1 MAKVEKNI
9 APDSTG
15 MGGTEVTTVAH
26 EVYPLKPNEKKT
38 KEYKSNEE
46 LQRDRFR
53 AFEAAKEDAWVPDRD
68 SVPEE
73 VVTTYKKVISD
84 NSESYVNRFRTPKK
98 SVKLFV
104 ALRLVRKN
112 AKYKGVM
119 RLSDLQIIAGKTL
132 EKYDE
137 LVQAASGAPIDPIT
151 KHPDIKTFIE
161 AELDAYNNGG
171 KKEPT
176 IGSSGPTVVGPTGVS
191 PAASNIPGPRPAPA
205 GSPVRPIGSG
215 INLGGSALG
224 TPEHGARHARSVEES
239 AAGPSPVV
247 ESATSPAAAA
257 AVTPEVTPASSATT
271 ASPSPAAAPEPETVT
286 EEEVNSAT
294 APDPAAA
301 AAVTPEVT
309 PASSATTASP
319 SPAAAPEP
327 ETVTEEEVN
336 SATAPDP
343 ADLAELPPITT
354 PRVEPPTGK
363 YAAYNT
369 EVRLTENPAKPY
381 FVKADDYNT
390 YEFGMEV
397 TGYDPKKK
405 KLTKL
410 KKLQLHEV
418 YTQRVDDSNR
428 GTGYFIKPSDLGR
441 YNGSAHVYGWDGT
454 RSEPELIYITDHL

>member
-9 APDSTG
+9 TPDSTG
-15 MGGTEVTTVAH
+15 MGGTEVTTVTH

-84 NSESYVNRFRTPKK
+84 NSEYYVNRFRTPKK

-205 GSPVRPIGSG
+205 GSPVRPIPSG
-215 INLGGSALG
+215 MNLGGSALSG
-224 TPEHGARHARSVEES
+224 GGASGERAAS
-239 AAGPSPVV
+239 AASSSPTAAPLVHGTGHTRIP
-247 ESATSPAAAA
+247 EERSASPAAAA
-257 AVTPEVTPASSATT
+257 PVEA
-271 ASPSPAAAPEPETVT
+271 VT
-286 EEEVNSAT
+286 EEEIN
-294 APDPAAA
+294 
-301 AAVTPEVT
+301 
-309 PASSATTASP
+309 
-319 SPAAAPEP
+319 
-327 ETVTEEEVN
+327 N
-336 SATAPDP
+336 ATAPDP
-343 ADLAELPPITT
+343 ADLAEIPSTT
-354 PRVEPPTGK
+354 VPRVEPPTGK

-369 EVRLTENPAKPY
+369 EVHLTEKPDKTY
-381 FVKADDYNT
+381 FVKADDYNS

-410 KKLQLHEV
+410 KKLQLHAV
-418 YTQRVDDSNR
+418 YTHQVDDSNM
-428 GTGYFIKPSDLGR
+428 GTMYIKPSDLGN
-441 YNGSAHVYGWDGT
+441 YNSSAHVYGWDGT
-454 RSEPELIYITDHL
+454 RSEPQLIYITDHL

>member
-9 APDSTG
+9 TPDSTG
-15 MGGTEVTTVAH
+15 MGGTEVTTVTH

-53 AFEAAKEDAWVPDRD
+53 AFEAAKEDAWIPDRD

-137 LVQAASGAPIDPIT
+137 LVQAASGAPIEPIT

-161 AELDAYNNGG
+161 TELDAYNNGG

-205 GSPVRPIGSG
+205 GSPVRPIGGEVPRAHAFSHASG
-215 INLGGSALG
+215 G
-224 TPEHGARHARSVEES
+224 ERSVIEES
-239 AAGPSPVV
+239 VAGPSPVV

-257 AVTPEVTPASSATT
+257 VTPEATPANSATT
-271 ASPSPAAAPEPETVT
+271 AAPSSAPAPEETVT
-286 EEEVNSAT
+286 EEEVNNAT
-294 APDPAAA
+294 APD
-301 AAVTPEVT
+301 V
-309 PASSATTASP
+309 
-319 SPAAAPEP
+319 
-327 ETVTEEEVN
+327 
-336 SATAPDP
+336 
-343 ADLAELPPITT
+343 ADLSEVPAETT

-441 YNGSAHVYGWDGT
+441 YNGSAQVYGWDGT
-454 RSEPELIYITDHL
+454 RSEPELIYITNHL

>member
-9 APDSTG
+9 TPDSTG
-15 MGGTEVTTVAH
+15 MGGTEVTTVTH

-84 NSESYVNRFRTPKK
+84 NSESYINRFRTPKK

-176 IGSSGPTVVGPTGVS
+176 IGSSGPTVVGPTGVN
-191 PAASNIPGPRPAPA
+191 PAGSNIPGPRPAPA

-224 TPEHGARHARSVEES
+224 TPEHGARHAISVEES
-239 AAGPSPVV
+239 AAGPSPVI

-257 AVTPEVTPASSATT
+257 AVIPEATPASSATT
-271 ASPSPAAAPEPETVT
+271 AAPSSAPAPEETVT
-286 EEEVNSAT
+286 EEEIS
-294 APDPAAA
+294 
-301 AAVTPEVT
+301 
-309 PASSATTASP
+309 
-319 SPAAAPEP
+319 
-327 ETVTEEEVN
+327 

-369 EVRLTENPAKPY
+369 EVRLTENPAKTY

-441 YNGSAHVYGWDGT
+441 YNGSAQVYGWDGT

>member
-9 APDSTG
+9 TPDSTG
-15 MGGTEVTTVAH
+15 MGGTEVTTVTH

-73 VVTTYKKVISD
+73 VITTYKKVISD

-205 GSPVRPIGSG
+205 GSPVRPIGGEVPRAHAFSHASG
-215 INLGGSALG
+215 ES
-224 TPEHGARHARSVEES
+224 RSVIEES
-239 AAGPSPVV
+239 AAGPSPIV
-247 ESATSPAAAA
+247 ESATSPAAAV
-257 AVTPEVTPASSATT
+257 AVTPEATPASSATT
-271 ASPSPAAAPEPETVT
+271 ASPSSAPASEETVT
-286 EEEVNSAT
+286 EEEISSAT
-294 APDPAAA
+294 APDA
-301 AAVTPEVT
+301 
-309 PASSATTASP
+309 
-319 SPAAAPEP
+319 
-327 ETVTEEEVN
+327 
-336 SATAPDP
+336 
-343 ADLAELPPITT
+343 ADLSEVPAETT
-354 PRVEPPTGK
+354 PRIEPPTGK

>member
-9 APDSTG
+9 TPDSTG
-15 MGGTEVTTVAH
+15 MGGTEVTTVTH

-53 AFEAAKEDAWVPDRD
+53 AFEAAKEDAWIPNKD

-161 AELDAYNNGG
+161 AELDAYNNSG
-171 KKEPT
+171 KQEPT

-205 GSPVRPIGSG
+205 GSPVRPIAGEVPRAHAFSHASG
-215 INLGGSALG
+215 G
-224 TPEHGARHARSVEES
+224 ERSVIEES
-239 AAGPSPVV
+239 AAGPSPVI

-257 AVTPEVTPASSATT
+257 A
-271 ASPSPAAAPEPETVT
+271 PETVT
-286 EEEVNSAT
+286 EEEIN
-294 APDPAAA
+294 
-301 AAVTPEVT
+301 
-309 PASSATTASP
+309 
-319 SPAAAPEP
+319 
-327 ETVTEEEVN
+327 N
-336 SATAPDP
+336 ATAPDP

-369 EVRLTENPAKPY
+369 EVRLTENPAKTY

>member
-15 MGGTEVTTVAH
+15 MGGTEVTTVTH

-73 VVTTYKKVISD
+73 VVTTFKKVVSD

-137 LVQAASGAPIDPIT
+137 LVQAASGAPIEPIT

-191 PAASNIPGPRPAPA
+191 PAASNIPGPRPAPT
-205 GSPVRPIGSG
+205 GSPVRPIGGEVPRAHAFSHASG
-215 INLGGSALG
+215 ES
-224 TPEHGARHARSVEES
+224 RSVIEES
-239 AAGPSPVV
+239 AAGPSPVA

-257 AVTPEVTPASSATT
+257 AVTPEATPASSATT
-271 ASPSPAAAPEPETVT
+271 ASPSPAAAPAPETVT
-286 EEEVNSAT
+286 EEEI
-294 APDPAAA
+294 
-301 AAVTPEVT
+301 
-309 PASSATTASP
+309 
-319 SPAAAPEP
+319 
-327 ETVTEEEVN
+327 N

-418 YTQRVDDSNR
+418 YTHRVDDSNR

>member
-9 APDSTG
+9 TPDSTG
-15 MGGTEVTTVAH
+15 MGGTEVTTVTH

-53 AFEAAKEDAWVPDRD
+53 AFEAAKEDAWISDRD

-191 PAASNIPGPRPAPA
+191 PAGSNIPGPRPAPA
-205 GSPVRPIGSG
+205 GSPVRPIGGEVPRAHAFSHESG
-215 INLGGSALG
+215 G
-224 TPEHGARHARSVEES
+224 ERSVVEES
-239 AAGPSPVV
+239 AA
-247 ESATSPAAAA
+247 
-257 AVTPEVTPASSATT
+257 
-271 ASPSPAAAPEPETVT
+271 SPAAAPAPETVT
-286 EEEVNSAT
+286 EEEVN
-294 APDPAAA
+294 
-301 AAVTPEVT
+301 
-309 PASSATTASP
+309 
-319 SPAAAPEP
+319 
-327 ETVTEEEVN
+327 N
-336 SATAPDP
+336 ATAPDP
-343 ADLAELPPITT
+343 ADLSEVSTETT

-418 YTQRVDDSNR
+418 YTHQVDDSNR

-441 YNGSAHVYGWDGT
+441 YNGSTHVYGWDGT
-454 RSEPELIYITDHL
+454 RSEPELIYISDHL

>member
-1 MAKVEKNI
+1 MAKIEKNI
-9 APDSTG
+9 TPDSTG
-15 MGGTEVTTVAH
+15 MGGTEVTTVTH
-26 EVYPLKPNEKKT
+26 EAYPLKPNEKKT

-176 IGSSGPTVVGPTGVS
+176 IGSGGPAVVGPTGVS
-191 PAASNIPGPRPAPA
+191 PAGSNIPGPRPAPA
-205 GSPVRPIGSG
+205 GSPVRPIAGEVPRAHAFSHASG
-215 INLGGSALG
+215 GERSA
-224 TPEHGARHARSVEES
+224 EES
-239 AAGPSPVV
+239 AA
-247 ESATSPAAAA
+247 
-257 AVTPEVTPASSATT
+257 
-271 ASPSPAAAPEPETVT
+271 SPAAAPVETVT
-286 EEEVNSAT
+286 EEEVNN
-294 APDPAAA
+294 
-301 AAVTPEVT
+301 
-309 PASSATTASP
+309 ATT
-319 SPAAAPEP
+319 
-327 ETVTEEEVN
+327 
-336 SATAPDP
+336 PDP
-343 ADLAELPPITT
+343 ADLSEAPTETT
-354 PRVEPPTGK
+354 STVNPPTGK

-381 FVKADDYNT
+381 FVKSDDYNT

-410 KKLQLHEV
+410 KKLQCHEV
-418 YTQRVDDSNR
+418 YTFQLTSTSI
-428 GTGYFIKPSDLGR
+428 GMAYIKPSDQTR
-441 YNGSAHVYGWDGT
+441 YLNGERIYGWDGSSST
-454 RSEPELIYITDHL
+454 PTIIYHVFDHL

>member
-9 APDSTG
+9 TPDSTG
-15 MGGTEVTTVAH
+15 MGGTEVTTVTH

-53 AFEAAKEDAWVPDRD
+53 AFEAAKEDAWIPDRD

-191 PAASNIPGPRPAPA
+191 PAGSNIPGPRPAPA
-205 GSPVRPIGSG
+205 GSPVRPIGGKVPRAHAFSHASG
-215 INLGGSALG
+215 GERFA
-224 TPEHGARHARSVEES
+224 EES
-239 AAGPSPVV
+239 AAGP
-247 ESATSPAAAA
+247 AAA

-271 ASPSPAAAPEPETVT
+271 ASPSPAAV
-286 EEEVNSAT
+286 
-294 APDPAAA
+294 
-301 AAVTPEVT
+301 
-309 PASSATTASP
+309 
-319 SPAAAPEP
+319 PEP

-354 PRVEPPTGK
+354 TRVEPPTGK

-369 EVRLTENPAKPY
+369 EVRLTENPSKTY

>member
-9 APDSTG
+9 TPDSTG
-15 MGGTEVTTVAH
+15 MGGTEVTTVTH

-53 AFEAAKEDAWVPDRD
+53 AFEAAKEDAWIPNKDLG
-68 SVPEE
+68 PEE

-171 KKEPT
+171 KQEPT
-176 IGSSGPTVVGPTGVS
+176 IGSSGPTVVEPTGVS

-205 GSPVRPIGSG
+205 GSPVRPIGG
-215 INLGGSALG
+215 EVPRA
-224 TPEHGARHARSVEES
+224 HAFRHASGESRSVIEES
-239 AAGPSPVV
+239 AAGPSPVI
-247 ESATSPAAAA
+247 ESAVSPAAAA
-257 AVTPEVTPASSATT
+257 AVTPEA
-271 ASPSPAAAPEPETVT
+271 
-286 EEEVNSAT
+286 
-294 APDPAAA
+294 
-301 AAVTPEVT
+301 T

-369 EVRLTENPAKPY
+369 EVRLTENPAKTY

>member
-9 APDSTG
+9 TPDSTG
-15 MGGTEVTTVAH
+15 MGGTEVTTVTH

-53 AFEAAKEDAWVPDRD
+53 AFEAAKEDAWIPDRD

-137 LVQAASGAPIDPIT
+137 LVQAASGAPIEPIT

-161 AELDAYNNGG
+161 TELDAYNNGG

-205 GSPVRPIGSG
+205 GSPVRPIGGEVPRAHAFSHASG
-215 INLGGSALG
+215 G
-224 TPEHGARHARSVEES
+224 ERSVIEES
-239 AAGPSPVV
+239 VAGPSPVV

-257 AVTPEVTPASSATT
+257 VTPEATPANSATT
-271 ASPSPAAAPEPETVT
+271 AAPSSAPAPEETVT
-286 EEEVNSAT
+286 EEEVNNAT
-294 APDPAAA
+294 APD
-301 AAVTPEVT
+301 V
-309 PASSATTASP
+309 
-319 SPAAAPEP
+319 
-327 ETVTEEEVN
+327 
-336 SATAPDP
+336 
-343 ADLAELPPITT
+343 ADLSEVPAETT

-441 YNGSAHVYGWDGT
+441 YNGSAQVYGWDGT

>member
-1 MAKVEKNI
+1 MI
-9 APDSTG
+9 
-15 MGGTEVTTVAH
+15 
-26 EVYPLKPNEKKT
+26 
-38 KEYKSNEE
+38 
-46 LQRDRFR
+46 
-53 AFEAAKEDAWVPDRD
+53 
-68 SVPEE
+68 
-73 VVTTYKKVISD
+73 
-84 NSESYVNRFRTPKK
+84 
-98 SVKLFV
+98 
-104 ALRLVRKN
+104 
-112 AKYKGVM
+112 
-119 RLSDLQIIAGKTL
+119 
-132 EKYDE
+132 
-137 LVQAASGAPIDPIT
+137 
-151 KHPDIKTFIE
+151 
-161 AELDAYNNGG
+161 
-171 KKEPT
+171 
-176 IGSSGPTVVGPTGVS
+176 
-191 PAASNIPGPRPAPA
+191 
-205 GSPVRPIGSG
+205 
-215 INLGGSALG
+215 
-224 TPEHGARHARSVEES
+224 EES

-257 AVTPEVTPASSATT
+257 AVTPEATPASSATT

-286 EEEVNSAT
+286 EEEVN
-294 APDPAAA
+294 
-301 AAVTPEVT
+301 
-309 PASSATTASP
+309 
-319 SPAAAPEP
+319 
-327 ETVTEEEVN
+327 N
-336 SATAPDP
+336 ATAPDP

-369 EVRLTENPAKPY
+369 EVRLTENPSKPY

>member
-9 APDSTG
+9 TPDSTG
-15 MGGTEVTTVAH
+15 MGGTEVTTVTH

-53 AFEAAKEDAWVPDRD
+53 AFEAAKEDAWVPNRD

-205 GSPVRPIGSG
+205 GSPVRPIGGEVPRAHAFSHASG
-215 INLGGSALG
+215 ES
-224 TPEHGARHARSVEES
+224 RSVIEES
-239 AAGPSPVV
+239 AAGPSPVA
-247 ESATSPAAAA
+247 ESAT
-257 AVTPEVTPASSATT
+257 
-271 ASPSPAAAPEPETVT
+271 
-286 EEEVNSAT
+286 
-294 APDPAAA
+294 
-301 AAVTPEVT
+301 
-309 PASSATTASP
+309 

-343 ADLAELPPITT
+343 ADLSEVPAETT

-381 FVKADDYNT
+381 FVKSDDYNT

>member
-53 AFEAAKEDAWVPDRD
+53 AFEAAKEDAWIPDRD

-176 IGSSGPTVVGPTGVS
+176 IGSSGPTVVGPTPVVPGPAS
-191 PAASNIPGPRPAPA
+191 SAASNIPGPRPAPA
-205 GSPVRPIGSG
+205 GSPVRPIGGEVPRAHAFSHASG
-215 INLGGSALG
+215 G
-224 TPEHGARHARSVEES
+224 ERSVIEES

-257 AVTPEVTPASSATT
+257 AVTPEA
-271 ASPSPAAAPEPETVT
+271 
-286 EEEVNSAT
+286 
-294 APDPAAA
+294 
-301 AAVTPEVT
+301 T

-354 PRVEPPTGK
+354 SRVEPPTGK

-418 YTQRVDDSNR
+418 YTQRVDNSNR

>member
-9 APDSTG
+9 TPDSTG
-15 MGGTEVTTVAH
+15 MGGTEVTTVTH

-176 IGSSGPTVVGPTGVS
+176 IGSGGPAVVGPTGVS
-191 PAASNIPGPRPAPA
+191 PAGSNIPGPRPAPA
-205 GSPVRPIGSG
+205 GSPVRPIGGEVPRAHAFSHASG
-215 INLGGSALG
+215 ES
-224 TPEHGARHARSVEES
+224 RSVIEES
-239 AAGPSPVV
+239 AAGPSPVA
-247 ESATSPAAAA
+247 ESTVSPAAAA
-257 AVTPEVTPASSATT
+257 AVTPEATPASSATT
-271 ASPSPAAAPEPETVT
+271 ASPSPAAVPAPEETVT
-286 EEEVNSAT
+286 EEEI
-294 APDPAAA
+294 
-301 AAVTPEVT
+301 
-309 PASSATTASP
+309 
-319 SPAAAPEP
+319 
-327 ETVTEEEVN
+327 N

-343 ADLAELPPITT
+343 ADLAEIPPTT
-354 PRVEPPTGK
+354 VPRVEPPTGK

-369 EVRLTENPAKPY
+369 EVHLTEKPDKTY

-418 YTQRVDDSNR
+418 YTHRVDDSNR
-428 GTGYFIKPSDLGR
+428 GTNYFIKPSDLAN

>member
-15 MGGTEVTTVAH
+15 MGGTEVTTVTH

-137 LVQAASGAPIDPIT
+137 LVQAASGAPIEPIT

-205 GSPVRPIGSG
+205 GSPVRPIGGEVPRAHAFSHASG
-215 INLGGSALG
+215 ES
-224 TPEHGARHARSVEES
+224 RSVIEER

-247 ESATSPAAAA
+247 ESAISPAAAA
-257 AVTPEVTPASSATT
+257 AVTPEATPASSATT
-271 ASPSPAAAPEPETVT
+271 ASPSPAAAAASETIT
-286 EEEVNSAT
+286 EEEIS
-294 APDPAAA
+294 
-301 AAVTPEVT
+301 
-309 PASSATTASP
+309 
-319 SPAAAPEP
+319 
-327 ETVTEEEVN
+327 

>member
-1 MAKVEKNI
+1 MAKIEKNI
-9 APDSTG
+9 TPDSTG
-15 MGGTEVTTVAH
+15 MGGTEVTTVTH

-176 IGSSGPTVVGPTGVS
+176 IGSSGPAVVGPTGVS

-239 AAGPSPVV
+239 AAGPSPVI

-271 ASPSPAAAPEPETVT
+271 ASPSPAAAPAPETVT
-286 EEEVNSAT
+286 EEEINNAT
-294 APDPAAA
+294 APDA
-301 AAVTPEVT
+301 
-309 PASSATTASP
+309 
-319 SPAAAPEP
+319 
-327 ETVTEEEVN
+327 
-336 SATAPDP
+336 

-441 YNGSAHVYGWDGT
+441 YNGSAQVYGWDGT

>member
-9 APDSTG
+9 TPDSTG
-15 MGGTEVTTVAH
+15 MGGTEVTTVTH

-53 AFEAAKEDAWVPDRD
+53 AFEAAKEDAWIPDRD

-191 PAASNIPGPRPAPA
+191 PAGSNIPGPRPAPA
-205 GSPVRPIGSG
+205 GSPVRPIGGEVPRAHEFSHASG
-215 INLGGSALG
+215 ES
-224 TPEHGARHARSVEES
+224 RSVIEES

-247 ESATSPAAAA
+247 ESATNSAAAA
-257 AVTPEVTPASSATT
+257 AVTPEATPASSATT
-271 ASPSPAAAPEPETVT
+271 ASPSPAAAPALETVT
-286 EEEVNSAT
+286 EEEINNAT
-294 APDPAAA
+294 APDA
-301 AAVTPEVT
+301 
-309 PASSATTASP
+309 
-319 SPAAAPEP
+319 
-327 ETVTEEEVN
+327 
-336 SATAPDP
+336 

-381 FVKADDYNT
+381 FVKANDYNT

>member
-9 APDSTG
+9 TPDSTG
-15 MGGTEVTTVAH
+15 MGGTEVTTVTH

-161 AELDAYNNGG
+161 AELDAYNNSG
-171 KKEPT
+171 KQEPT
-176 IGSSGPTVVGPTGVS
+176 TGSSGPTVVGPTGVS
-191 PAASNIPGPRPAPA
+191 PAGSNIPGPRPAPA
-205 GSPVRPIGSG
+205 GSPVRPIGGEVPRAHAFHHASG
-215 INLGGSALG
+215 ES
-224 TPEHGARHARSVEES
+224 RSVIEES

-247 ESATSPAAAA
+247 ESMASPAAAA
-257 AVTPEVTPASSATT
+257 AVTPEA
-271 ASPSPAAAPEPETVT
+271 
-286 EEEVNSAT
+286 
-294 APDPAAA
+294 
-301 AAVTPEVT
+301 T

-441 YNGSAHVYGWDGT
+441 YNGSAYVYGWDGT

>member
-9 APDSTG
+9 TPDSTG
-15 MGGTEVTTVAH
+15 MGGTEVTTVTH

-191 PAASNIPGPRPAPA
+191 PAGSNIPGPRPAPA
-205 GSPVRPIGSG
+205 GSPVRPIAGEVPRAHAFSHASG
-215 INLGGSALG
+215 ES
-224 TPEHGARHARSVEES
+224 RSVIEES
-239 AAGPSPVV
+239 AAGP
-247 ESATSPAAAA
+247 AAA
-257 AVTPEVTPASSATT
+257 AVTPEATPASSATT
-271 ASPSPAAAPEPETVT
+271 ASPSPAAAPVETVT
-286 EEEVNSAT
+286 EEEVNN
-294 APDPAAA
+294 
-301 AAVTPEVT
+301 
-309 PASSATTASP
+309 ATT
-319 SPAAAPEP
+319 
-327 ETVTEEEVN
+327 
-336 SATAPDP
+336 PDP
-343 ADLAELPPITT
+343 ADLSEAPTETT
-354 PRVEPPTGK
+354 STVNPPTGK

-369 EVRLTENPAKPY
+369 EVRLTENPAKTY

-418 YTQRVDDSNR
+418 YTFQLTSSSI
-428 GTGYFIKPSDLGR
+428 GMAYIKPSDQTR
-441 YNGSAHVYGWDGT
+441 YLNGERIYGWDGSSST
-454 RSEPELIYITDHL
+454 PTIIYHVFDHL

>member
-9 APDSTG
+9 TPDSTG

-53 AFEAAKEDAWVPDRD
+53 AFEAAKEDAWVPNRD

-191 PAASNIPGPRPAPA
+191 PAGSNIPGPRPAPA
-205 GSPVRPIGSG
+205 GSPVRPIGGEVPRAHAFSRAASG
-215 INLGGSALG
+215 ES
-224 TPEHGARHARSVEES
+224 RSVIEES

-257 AVTPEVTPASSATT
+257 ATPEVTPASSATT

-286 EEEVNSAT
+286 EEEVN
-294 APDPAAA
+294 
-301 AAVTPEVT
+301 
-309 PASSATTASP
+309 
-319 SPAAAPEP
+319 
-327 ETVTEEEVN
+327 N
-336 SATAPDP
+336 ATAPDP

-441 YNGSAHVYGWDGT
+441 YNGSAQVYGWDGT

>member
-9 APDSTG
+9 TPDSTG
-15 MGGTEVTTVAH
+15 MGGTEVTTVTH

-53 AFEAAKEDAWVPDRD
+53 AFEAAKEDAWVPNRD

-161 AELDAYNNGG
+161 AELDAYNNSG
-171 KKEPT
+171 KQEPT
-176 IGSSGPTVVGPTGVS
+176 IGSGGPAS
-191 PAASNIPGPRPAPA
+191 SAASNIPGPRPAPA
-205 GSPVRPIGSG
+205 GSPVRPIAGEVPR
-215 INLGGSALG
+215 A
-224 TPEHGARHARSVEES
+224 HAFRHASGESRSVIEES

-257 AVTPEVTPASSATT
+257 AVTPEA
-271 ASPSPAAAPEPETVT
+271 
-286 EEEVNSAT
+286 
-294 APDPAAA
+294 
-301 AAVTPEVT
+301 T

>member
-294 APDPAAA
+294 APDPA
-301 AAVTPEVT
+301 
-309 PASSATTASP
+309 
-319 SPAAAPEP
+319 
-327 ETVTEEEVN
+327 
-336 SATAPDP
+336 
-343 ADLAELPPITT
+343 DLAELPPITT

>member
-9 APDSTG
+9 TPDSTG

-53 AFEAAKEDAWVPDRD
+53 AFEAAKEDAWVPNKD

-176 IGSSGPTVVGPTGVS
+176 IGSSGPAVVGPTGVS

-205 GSPVRPIGSG
+205 GSPVRPIGG
-215 INLGGSALG
+215 EVPRA
-224 TPEHGARHARSVEES
+224 HAFRHASGESRSVIEES

-247 ESATSPAAAA
+247 ESM
-257 AVTPEVTPASSATT
+257 V
-271 ASPSPAAAPEPETVT
+271 SPAAAPVETVT
-286 EEEVNSAT
+286 EEEVNNAT
-294 APDPAAA
+294 APDA
-301 AAVTPEVT
+301 
-309 PASSATTASP
+309 
-319 SPAAAPEP
+319 
-327 ETVTEEEVN
+327 
-336 SATAPDP
+336 
-343 ADLAELPPITT
+343 ADLSEVPAETT
-354 PRVEPPTGK
+354 SRVEPPTGK
-363 YAAYNT
+363 YAAYDT
-369 EVRLTENPAKPY
+369 EVRLTENPAKTY

-390 YEFGMEV
+390 YKFGMEV

-418 YTQRVDDSNR
+418 YTHRVDDSNR

-441 YNGSAHVYGWDGT
+441 YNGSAQVYGWDGT

>member
-15 MGGTEVTTVAH
+15 IGGTEVTTVTH

-53 AFEAAKEDAWVPDRD
+53 AFEAAKEDAWVPDKD
-68 SVPEE
+68 LVPEE
-73 VVTTYKKVISD
+73 VVTTFKKVISD

-191 PAASNIPGPRPAPA
+191 PAGNNIPGPRPAPA
-205 GSPVRPIGSG
+205 GSPVRPIGG
-215 INLGGSALG
+215 EVPRA
-224 TPEHGARHARSVEES
+224 HAFRHASGESRSVIEES

-247 ESATSPAAAA
+247 ESMARPAAAA
-257 AVTPEVTPASSATT
+257 AVTPEATPASSATT

-286 EEEVNSAT
+286 EEEVN
-294 APDPAAA
+294 
-301 AAVTPEVT
+301 
-309 PASSATTASP
+309 
-319 SPAAAPEP
+319 
-327 ETVTEEEVN
+327 N
-336 SATAPDP
+336 ATAPDP

>member
-9 APDSTG
+9 TPDSTG
-15 MGGTEVTTVAH
+15 MGGTEVTTVTH

-53 AFEAAKEDAWVPDRD
+53 AFEAAKEDAWIPDRD
-68 SVPEE
+68 SVTEE

-137 LVQAASGAPIDPIT
+137 LVQAASGAQIDPIT

-191 PAASNIPGPRPAPA
+191 PAGSNIPGPRPAPA
-205 GSPVRPIGSG
+205 GSPVRPIGG
-215 INLGGSALG
+215 EVPRA
-224 TPEHGARHARSVEES
+224 HAFRHASGESRSVIEES
-239 AAGPSPVV
+239 AA
-247 ESATSPAAAA
+247 SPAAAA
-257 AVTPEVTPASSATT
+257 AVTPEA
-271 ASPSPAAAPEPETVT
+271 
-286 EEEVNSAT
+286 
-294 APDPAAA
+294 
-301 AAVTPEVT
+301 T

-369 EVRLTENPAKPY
+369 EVRLTENPAKTY

>member
-9 APDSTG
+9 TPDSTG
-15 MGGTEVTTVAH
+15 MGGTEVTTVTH

-73 VVTTYKKVISD
+73 VVTTHKKVISD

-247 ESATSPAAAA
+247 ESMASPAAAA

-286 EEEVNSAT
+286 EEEISSAT
-294 APDPAAA
+294 APDA
-301 AAVTPEVT
+301 
-309 PASSATTASP
+309 
-319 SPAAAPEP
+319 
-327 ETVTEEEVN
+327 
-336 SATAPDP
+336 

-441 YNGSAHVYGWDGT
+441 YNGSAQVYGWDGT

>member
-9 APDSTG
+9 TPDSTG
-15 MGGTEVTTVAH
+15 MGGTEVTTVTH

-161 AELDAYNNGG
+161 AELDAYNNSG
-171 KKEPT
+171 KQEPT

-205 GSPVRPIGSG
+205 GSPVRPIGG
-215 INLGGSALG
+215 EVPRA
-224 TPEHGARHARSVEES
+224 HAFRHASGESRSVIEES
-239 AAGPSPVV
+239 TSGPSPVA
-247 ESATSPAAAA
+247 ESATSP
-257 AVTPEVTPASSATT
+257 
-271 ASPSPAAAPEPETVT
+271 
-286 EEEVNSAT
+286 
-294 APDPAAA
+294 AA

-343 ADLAELPPITT
+343 ADLSELPPITT
-354 PRVEPPTGK
+354 TRVEPPTGK

-369 EVRLTENPAKPY
+369 EVRLTENPAKTY

-418 YTQRVDDSNR
+418 YTHQVDDSNR

>member
-9 APDSTG
+9 TPDSTG
-15 MGGTEVTTVAH
+15 MGGTEVTTVTH

-161 AELDAYNNGG
+161 AELDAYNNSG
-171 KKEPT
+171 KQEPT

-205 GSPVRPIGSG
+205 GSPVRPIGGEVPRAHAFSHAASG
-215 INLGGSALG
+215 ES
-224 TPEHGARHARSVEES
+224 RSVIEES
-239 AAGPSPVV
+239 AAGPSPVA
-247 ESATSPAAAA
+247 ESMASPAA
-257 AVTPEVTPASSATT
+257 AVTPEATPASSATT

-286 EEEVNSAT
+286 EEEVN
-294 APDPAAA
+294 
-301 AAVTPEVT
+301 
-309 PASSATTASP
+309 
-319 SPAAAPEP
+319 
-327 ETVTEEEVN
+327 N
-336 SATAPDP
+336 ATAPDP

>member
-9 APDSTG
+9 TPDSTG
-15 MGGTEVTTVAH
+15 MGGTEVTTVTH

-161 AELDAYNNGG
+161 AELDAYNNSG
-171 KKEPT
+171 KQEPT
-176 IGSSGPTVVGPTGVS
+176 IGSSGPAVVGPTGVS

-205 GSPVRPIGSG
+205 GSPVRPIGG
-215 INLGGSALG
+215 EVPRA
-224 TPEHGARHARSVEES
+224 HAFRHASGESRSVIEES
-239 AAGPSPVV
+239 AAGSSPVV
-247 ESATSPAAAA
+247 ESATSH
-257 AVTPEVTPASSATT
+257 
-271 ASPSPAAAPEPETVT
+271 AAAPE
-286 EEEVNSAT
+286 
-294 APDPAAA
+294 
-301 AAVTPEVT
+301 
-309 PASSATTASP
+309 
-319 SPAAAPEP
+319 

-354 PRVEPPTGK
+354 ARVEPPTGK

-418 YTQRVDDSNR
+418 YTHQVDDSNR

-441 YNGSAHVYGWDGT
+441 YNGSAQVYGWDGT

>member
-1 MAKVEKNI
+1 MAKVEKNVT
-9 APDSTG
+9 PDSVG
-15 MGGTEVTTVAH
+15 MGGVEVTKVTH
-26 EVYPLKPNEKKT
+26 EVQPLKPNEKKV

-46 LQRDRFR
+46 LQRDRFS
-53 AFEAAKEDAWVPDRD
+53 AFEAAKEDAWVPDTAQ
-68 SVPEE
+68 PA
-73 VVTTYKKVISD
+73 VTVETEYKKVISD
-84 NSESYVNRFRTPKK
+84 HTESYVNRFRTPKK

-205 GSPVRPIGSG
+205 GSPVRPIGG
-215 INLGGSALG
+215 EVPRA
-224 TPEHGARHARSVEES
+224 HAFRHASGESRSVIEES

-257 AVTPEVTPASSATT
+257 AVTPEATPASSATT
-271 ASPSPAAAPEPETVT
+271 ASPSPAAAP
-286 EEEVNSAT
+286 
-294 APDPAAA
+294 D
-301 AAVTPEVT
+301 
-309 PASSATTASP
+309 
-319 SPAAAPEP
+319 P

-369 EVRLTENPAKPY
+369 EVRLTENPSKPY

-441 YNGSAHVYGWDGT
+441 YNGSANVYGWDGT

>member
-1 MAKVEKNI
+1 MAKVEKNVT
-9 APDSTG
+9 PDSTG

-53 AFEAAKEDAWVPDRD
+53 AFEAAKEDAWVPNRD

-137 LVQAASGAPIDPIT
+137 LVQAASGAPIEPIT

-161 AELDAYNNGG
+161 TELDAYNNGG
-171 KKEPT
+171 KQEPT

-205 GSPVRPIGSG
+205 GSPVRPIGGEVPRAHAFSHAASG
-215 INLGGSALG
+215 ERSAI
-224 TPEHGARHARSVEES
+224 EES
-239 AAGPSPVV
+239 AVGPTPVV
-247 ESATSPAAAA
+247 ESTVSPAAAA
-257 AVTPEVTPASSATT
+257 VVTPEATPASSATT
-271 ASPSPAAAPEPETVT
+271 ASPSPAAAPALETVT
-286 EEEVNSAT
+286 EEEIS
-294 APDPAAA
+294 
-301 AAVTPEVT
+301 
-309 PASSATTASP
+309 
-319 SPAAAPEP
+319 
-327 ETVTEEEVN
+327 

-418 YTQRVDDSNR
+418 YTHQVDDSNR

>member
-15 MGGTEVTTVAH
+15 MGGTEVTTVTH

-137 LVQAASGAPIDPIT
+137 LVQAASGAPIEPIT

-161 AELDAYNNGG
+161 AELDAYNNSG
-171 KKEPT
+171 KQEPT
-176 IGSSGPTVVGPTGVS
+176 IGSSGPAVVGPTGVS

-205 GSPVRPIGSG
+205 GSPVRPIGG
-215 INLGGSALG
+215 EVPRA
-224 TPEHGARHARSVEES
+224 HAFRHASGESRSVIEES

-257 AVTPEVTPASSATT
+257 AAVTPEATPASSATT
-271 ASPSPAAAPEPETVT
+271 ASPSPAAAP
-286 EEEVNSAT
+286 
-294 APDPAAA
+294 D
-301 AAVTPEVT
+301 
-309 PASSATTASP
+309 
-319 SPAAAPEP
+319 P

-369 EVRLTENPAKPY
+369 EVRLTENPAKTY

>member
-15 MGGTEVTTVAH
+15 MGGTEVTTVTH
-26 EVYPLKPNEKKT
+26 EVYPLKPNEKKN

-53 AFEAAKEDAWVPDRD
+53 AFEAAKEDAWIPNKD

-191 PAASNIPGPRPAPA
+191 PAGSNIPGPRPAPA
-205 GSPVRPIGSG
+205 GSPVRPIGGEVPRAHAFSHAASG
-215 INLGGSALG
+215 ES
-224 TPEHGARHARSVEES
+224 RSVIEES

-247 ESATSPAAAA
+247 ESATSPAAA
-257 AVTPEVTPASSATT
+257 PA
-271 ASPSPAAAPEPETVT
+271 
-286 EEEVNSAT
+286 
-294 APDPAAA
+294 
-301 AAVTPEVT
+301 
-309 PASSATTASP
+309 
-319 SPAAAPEP
+319 P

-369 EVRLTENPAKPY
+369 EVRLTENPAKTY